1 MNIKSKVKA
10 DISELLC
17 RCFLKALKIK
27 FRNTFF
33 VNTGLQFFL
42 PVLLLPDFVFPSVK
56 FFLPVFARTD

>member
-42 PVLLLPDFVFPSVK
+42 PVLLPDFVFPSMK
-56 FFLPVFARTD
+56 FFLPVFARTE